1 VTGAAVEADG
11 SILMVLDGVAL
22 ADAALDS
29 RARLRS
35 PAPPAADAPEMA
47 PVDAGPAVPAILV
60 ADDALLVRELQRSI
74 LEQAGYR
81 VLVAEDGHA
90 ALAALTRERVDLVL
104 TDVDMPGMNG
114 FDLTRA
120 VRAHPDLQNL
130 PVVILTSKSSAE
142 DHQEGLD
149 AGADAYIVKQE
160 FGEATLL
167 SAVERLLGR
176 VQ

>member
-1 VTGAAVEADG
+1 AAVEADG

-22 ADAALDS
+22 AEAALDS
-29 RARLRS
+29 AKRNR
-35 PAPPAADAPEMA
+35 PAPPAMAAPLEA
-47 PVDAGPAVPAILV
+47 PAVEASATPSILV

-90 ALAALTRERVDLVL
+90 ALGVLTRDRIDLVL
-104 TDVDMPGMNG
+104 TDVEMPGMNG

-120 VRAHPDLQNL
+120 IRAHPELANV
-130 PVVILTSKSSAE
+130 PVVILTSKTSAE

-149 AGADAYIVKQE
+149 AGADAYIVKE
-160 FGEATLL
+160 AFGEAILL
-167 SAVERLLGR
+167 AAVERLLGR
-176 VQ
+176 VP